1 MRRNLRPFVCG
12 SRKLVPLIR
21 SRIKSRE
28 LNMRPQ
34 SLSRGILALWVVG
47 SVLGTAAVAQAQLV
61 PGTGN
66 LLNYDDLE
74 DANWGYTHNFPKSSK
89 EEDENI
95 RYPLGGSSNRMWTE
109 SPKRGSPDVIKR
121 CETPAGGLA
130 GSTGALYMRTR
141 DSGIPGHPMNK
152 QAQDDFILTARPCGV
167 GYSPNYVVRVFLPE
181 FQDWEQRQG
190 VSFGIRAGMQG
201 PMTKQKEL
209 SLGRRFLRGGKKTE
223 TVTETEP
230 YYPGFFIAFNPISA
244 NNKEP
249 YAQVLIRSDHMG
261 NEVPGPK
268 ITQTGWWTFGMSVT
282 PDARCHYYAH
292 PGITDLT
299 AKDHIYSSLPYNI
312 RGEYFNTI
320 FFNVCSADNGSTWST
335 PWIIDDPKVY
345 YSGPPVFKQPQ
356 PQQAQQPQ
364 PAKTVNAT
372 PVAPAQNAS
381 MTKEIPAATAAPA
394 QATPATTPAVPAPMA
409 PAAEVAAPPMLQV
422 PVTTSMRPAA
432 VQVPVVGIPAVPMPS
447 EDVAVDEPVSTPA
460 PVAAATLTAVPSNP
474 VPVAAPS
481 AAALQQPA
489 PISSAPARPV
499 QPIANLG
506 VPVKAP
512 SRLALNTPP
521 AEFTGPVSATVTA
534 APPAM
539 IQPIA
544 PIPAPA
550 PATLSPSITAA
561 PVSAPKGVP
570 VRTGYTTNS
579 KSGGIQIR
587 PATVPVSIEKPVAA
601 EVPAPVAPVTAPP
614 SQPLT
619 STLSPIP
626 QPEPET
632 AEIVETPVFAPQSTP
647 PSLSIPTLPKDEI
660 VPARQMQQS
669 PPALMIPAIPSAE
682 TATVAPAAPTPAQ
695 SQGLTI
701 PAAEAAPASNPFEAS
716 RPNATPIATSDD
728 SSSEPPLTLLQEAVD
743 TTAADPAPVPT
754 PPAVE

>member
-1 MRRNLRPFVCG
+1 
-12 SRKLVPLIR
+12 
-21 SRIKSRE
+21 
-28 LNMRPQ
+28 MRPQ
-34 SLSRGILALWVVG
+34 SLSRGMLALWVIG
-47 SVLGTAAVAQAQLV
+47 SVLGAASWAEAQLV

-74 DANWGYTHNFPKSSK
+74 DANWGYVHNFPKSSK

-95 RYPLGGSSNRMWTE
+95 RYPLGGSNNRMWSE

-230 YYPGFFIAFNPISA
+230 YYPGFFIAFNPMSA

-249 YAQVLIRSDHMG
+249 YAQVLIRSDHLG

-268 ITQTGWWTFGMSVT
+268 ITRTGWWTFGMSVT

-292 PGITDLT
+292 PGISDLT

-320 FFNVCSADNGSTWST
+320 FFNVCSADNGSSWST

-345 YSGPPVFKQPQ
+345 YSGPPVFKQPA

-364 PAKTVNAT
+364 PVKTAE
-372 PVAPAQNAS
+372 APAAAPNAQNAS
-381 MTKEIPAATAAPA
+381 MTKEIPAAPAAATPPQAAPA
-394 QATPATTPAVPAPMA
+394 QTPAAATAPMA
-409 PAAEVAAPPMLQV
+409 PAAQTAAPPMLQQV
-422 PVTTSMRPAA
+422 PAATPMTSLKPAA
-432 VQVPVVGIPAVPMPS
+432 VQVPVVGIPAVPAP
-447 EDVAVDEPVSTPA
+447 AVEEVVTSAPA
-460 PVAAATLTAVPSNP
+460 SAPIASATLSPVATENLTAMPSNP
-474 VPVAAPS
+474 VPVTAPPAAS
-481 AAALQQPA
+481 LQQPA
-489 PISSAPARPV
+489 PISSSPAVPV
-499 QPIANLG
+499 QPIATLG

-512 SRLALNTPP
+512 SMQALSTPP
-521 AEFTGPVSATVTA
+521 AEFSGPVTA
-534 APPAM
+534 AIAHSPIVT

-550 PATLSPSITAA
+550 TFTPPVTAA
-561 PVSAPKGVP
+561 PVSTTKAIPIRTATATTSKAGIP
-570 VRTGYTTNS
+570 VR
-579 KSGGIQIR
+579 
-587 PATVPVSIEKPVAA
+587 PASVPVSIEKPATPELPA
-601 EVPAPVAPVTAPP
+601 PAAPVAPVASAPAP
-614 SQPLT
+614 VAKPLT
-619 STLSPIP
+619 STLAPIP
-626 QPEPET
+626 PVEPESL
-632 AEIVETPVFAPQSTP
+632 ETPEAPVLATAAPQDP
-647 PSLSIPTLPKDEI
+647 PPALLIPTLPKEEI
-660 VPARQMQQS
+660 VPAKQMQQ
-669 PPALMIPAIPSAE
+669 
-682 TATVAPAAPTPAQ
+682 APAAPLMVPALPSENTEAAVPAVPAVPQ
-695 SQGLTI
+695 EKAPVAPAIETAP
-701 PAAEAAPASNPFEAS
+701 PAANPF
-716 RPNATPIATSDD
+716 DD
-728 SSSEPPLTLLQEAVD
+728 SRKATTPKTAANDSSEEPPLTVLEPAVD
-743 TTAADPAPVPT
+743 TSKADPAPVPT

>member
-1 MRRNLRPFVCG
+1 
-12 SRKLVPLIR
+12 
-21 SRIKSRE
+21 
-28 LNMRPQ
+28 MRPQ
-34 SLSRGILALWVVG
+34 SLSCGILALWVVG
-47 SVLGTAAVAQAQLV
+47 SVLGTAAVAHAQLV

-74 DANWGYTHNFPKSSK
+74 DVNWGYTHNFPKSSK

-141 DSGIPGHPMNK
+141 DSGIPGRPMNK

-209 SLGRRFLRGGKKTE
+209 SMGKRFLRGGKKTE

-261 NEVPGPK
+261 NEVAGPK

-292 PGITDLT
+292 PGISDLT
-299 AKDHIYSSLPYNI
+299 ARDHIYSSLPYNI

-364 PAKTVNAT
+364 PAKTVDAT
-372 PVAPAQNAS
+372 PTLPTQNAS
-381 MTKEIPAATAAPA
+381 MTKEIPAASAAPVQASPA
-394 QATPATTPAVPAPMA
+394 QVAPVQTPAVPAP
-409 PAAEVAAPPMLQV
+409 AAAAPPMLQV
-422 PVTTSMRPAA
+422 PATTSMKPAA
-432 VQVPVVGIPAVPMPS
+432 VQVPVVGIPAVPMP
-447 EDVAVDEPVSTPA
+447 VDEVASSAPQ
-460 PVAAATLTAVPSNP
+460 PVASAMLTAVPSNP

-489 PISSAPARPV
+489 PISSAPAGPV
-499 QPIANLG
+499 QPIATLG

-512 SRLALNTPP
+512 SRLALSTPP
-521 AEFTGPVSATVTA
+521 TEFSGPVTATVV
-534 APPAM
+534 APPAVVAR
-539 IQPIA
+539 PIA

-550 PATLSPSITAA
+550 PATFSPPVIAA
-561 PVSAPKGVP
+561 PVSSTNAVP
-570 VRTGYTTNS
+570 VRTGFATNS
-579 KSGGIQIR
+579 KAGGIQIR
-587 PATVPVSIEKPVAA
+587 PATLPVSIEKPVANEAPA
-601 EVPAPVAPVTAPP
+601 EVAPAPAPE
-614 SQPLT
+614 PLT

-626 QPEPET
+626 HPEPET
-632 AEIVETPVFAPQSTP
+632 VEIAETPVFAPQTP
-647 PSLSIPTLPKDEI
+647 SPALTVPTLPKDEI
-660 VPARQMQQS
+660 VPARQMLQLA
-669 PPALMIPAIPSAE
+669 PALMIPAIPP
-682 TATVAPAAPTPAQ
+682 ATVDTAPVATEPAAPAQ
-695 SQGLTI
+695 VQGVTI
-701 PAAEAAPASNPFEAS
+701 PAVEAVPASNPFEAS

-728 SSSEPPLTLLQEAVD
+728 LSSEPPLTLLEEAVD
-743 TTAADPAPVPT
+743 TSTADPAPVPT
-754 PPAVE
+754 PPAAE

>member
-1 MRRNLRPFVCG
+1 
-12 SRKLVPLIR
+12 
-21 SRIKSRE
+21 
-28 LNMRPQ
+28 MRPQ
-34 SLSRGILALWVVG
+34 SLSRGILALWVIG
-47 SVLGTAAVAQAQLV
+47 SVLGVASLAEAQLV

-95 RYPLGGSSNRMWTE
+95 RYPLGGSSNRMWSE

-230 YYPGFFIAFNPISA
+230 YYPGFFIAFNPMSA

-249 YAQVLIRSDHMG
+249 YAQVLIRSDHLG

-268 ITQTGWWTFGMSVT
+268 MTQTGWWTFGMSVT

-292 PGITDLT
+292 PGISDLT

-320 FFNVCSADNGSTWST
+320 FFNVCSADNGSSWST
-335 PWIIDDPKVY
+335 PWIIDDPRVY

-364 PAKTVNAT
+364 PVKTAE
-372 PVAPAQNAS
+372 APAAAPNAQNAS
-381 MTKEIPAATAAPA
+381 MTKEIPAAPAAAPA
-394 QATPATTPAVPAPMA
+394 APPQAAPALTPAAQVPMA
-409 PAAEVAAPPMLQV
+409 PAPAAQPAAPPMLQQV
-422 PVTTSMRPAA
+422 PTAAPMTSMRPAA
-432 VQVPVVGIPAVPMPS
+432 VQVPVVGIPAVPAPAADEVVDSPMP
-447 EDVAVDEPVSTPA
+447 
-460 PVAAATLTAVPSNP
+460 AATATLTVIPSSP

-489 PISSAPARPV
+489 PISSAPSGPV
-499 QPIANLG
+499 QPIATLG

-512 SRLALNTPP
+512 SMMALSTPP
-521 AEFTGPVSATVTA
+521 AEFTGPVTAAVTSPPMATVQT
-534 APPAM
+534 
-539 IQPIA
+539 IA

-550 PATLSPSITAA
+550 PATFNPPVMAA
-561 PVSAPKGVP
+561 PVSTSKAIP
-570 VRTGYTTNS
+570 VRTATSTAS
-579 KSGGIQIR
+579 T
-587 PATVPVSIEKPVAA
+587 PATPGTIGIPVRPTSVPVSIEKPVTS
-601 EVPAPVAPVTAPP
+601 ESPAPVAPVAPAP
-614 SQPLT
+614 IEKPVT
-619 STLSPIP
+619 STPAPIP
-626 QPEPET
+626 PVEPEPMETLEAPIMAET
-632 AEIVETPVFAPQSTP
+632 AVTQEPAPALLIPILPKEENIPAKQMGQAAP
-647 PSLSIPTLPKDEI
+647 APLVIPTLPSVNTEAA
-660 VPARQMQQS
+660 VSTTPE
-669 PPALMIPAIPSAE
+669 PSEAS
-682 TATVAPAAPTPAQ
+682 VPAAPVFEAAE
-695 SQGLTI
+695 
-701 PAAEAAPASNPFEAS
+701 PAANPFDDARKPASPE
-716 RPNATPIATSDD
+716 TD
-728 SSSEPPLTLLQEAVD
+728 SSVSSEEPPLAVLEPVVD
-743 TTAADPAPVPT
+743 TSMADPAPVPT
-754 PPAVE
+754 PPVVE